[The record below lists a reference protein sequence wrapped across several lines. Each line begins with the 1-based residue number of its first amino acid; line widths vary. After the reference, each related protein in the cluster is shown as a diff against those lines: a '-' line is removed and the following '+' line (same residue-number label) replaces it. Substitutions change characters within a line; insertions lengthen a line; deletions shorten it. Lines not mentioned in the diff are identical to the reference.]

1 VKVFISQS
9 LPRSNELAQALA
21 KFVEKVIPGTKP
33 WVSSTGIDKGARFN
47 DEIRN
52 SLSDATGGIVCLTRE
67 NLMEPWI
74 LYEAGALST
83 KVADRLWTFLLDVE
97 FTEVAD
103 PLKVI
108 NHTRAE
114 KADVLKMMKSMQ
126 KIGAGSKDFVCTEA
140 MVDEYFEAFWPK
152 LKEKIEELQKTTV
165 APATTPQPIDQV
177 LSLVQL
183 IGQHVSRISWREE
196 KSLAMLHRIYA
207 VTVGAPVPSLKELKE
222 QGTSFAEARLTRLFR
237 NARSRVE
244 NQALVDALMKSPQ
257 VASAFGEGTAA
268 EDKEHVVRQAL
279 QWLMD
284 HDSIAGRVKEDTSK
298 KPEPKE

>member
-1 VKVFISQS
+1 
-9 LPRSNELAQALA
+9 LAQALA
-21 KFVEKVIPGTKP
+21 KFVEKVVPGTKP

-67 NLMEPWI
+67 NLLEPWI

-83 KVADRLWTFLLDVE
+83 KVADRLWTFLLDVD

-114 KADVLKMMKSMQ
+114 KADVLKMMKSIQ

-152 LKEKIEELQKTTV
+152 LEEKIEELRKTSVVPVTK
-165 APATTPQPIDQV
+165 PQPIDQV
-177 LSLVQL
+177 LAIVEQ
-183 IGQHVSRISWREE
+183 IGRIVSQSGWRQE
-196 KSLAMLHRIYA
+196 KSLAMLHHIYTM
-207 VTVGAPVPSLKELKE
+207 TVGRPATTMKALKDQGPIPPGFGLSRDARRDLVARALADDIDPELFKVSGPS
-222 QGTSFAEARLTRLFR
+222 GTSLGELEYH
-237 NARSRVE
+237 ARSV
-244 NQALVDALMKSPQ
+244 NPDAIAK
-257 VASAFGEGTAA
+257 ASAAVLKVLETHS
-268 EDKEHVVRQAL
+268 ED
-279 QWLMD
+279 
-284 HDSIAGRVKEDTSK
+284 
-298 KPEPKE
+298 EPPSES